1 MLEIQGLAKHFGGVV
16 VFTEVSFQAAP
27 GQITALIGP
36 NGAGK
41 STLVNIVCGVLE
53 QDAGTVIK
61 DGRDLRGLKPARA
74 VAAGLARTF
83 QDVRIFPTMTLLE
96 NVMVAFPN
104 QPGDRILNVLGSG
117 WQATERRNH
126 MQAMGLLEELGLAPN
141 ARVEAEQTPFGDQKL
156 AGLARA
162 VATGAGTLLLDEP
175 ASGVETARLPLL
187 MNALKKL
194 RDQGKTVLL
203 IDHNVEVVAD
213 VADVVVVLQGTVIAS
228 GETKSVLQ
236 DERVIKEYLGRIY
249 DA

>member
-1 MLEIQGLAKHFGGVV
+1 MLEVKELAKHFGGVV
-16 VFTEVSFQAAP
+16 VFTEVSFEAP
-27 GQITALIGP
+27 PGLITALIGP

-53 QDAGTVIK
+53 QDAGTVLK

-83 QDVRIFPTMTLLE
+83 QDVRMFPTLTLLE
-96 NVMVAFPN
+96 NVMVAIPG
-104 QPGDRILNVLGSG
+104 QPGDRILGLLGLG
-117 WQATERRNH
+117 WQRAERRNREL
-126 MQAMGLLEELGLAPN
+126 ALALLDDLGLT
-141 ARVEAEQTPFGDQKL
+141 ARANEPAEDTPFGDQKL

-162 VATGAGTLLLDEP
+162 VATGADTLLLDEP
-175 ASGVETARLPLL
+175 AAGVETARLPLL

-203 IDHNVEVVAD
+203 IDHNVEVVAE

>member
-1 MLEIQGLAKHFGGVV
+1 HFGGVV
-16 VFTEVSFQAAP
+16 VFSEVSFQAAP

-41 STLVNIVCGVLE
+41 STLVNIVCGVLT
-53 QDAGTVIK
+53 QDAGSVVK
-61 DGRDLRGLKPARA
+61 DGRNMRGLKPSKA

-83 QDVRIFPTMTLLE
+83 QDVRIFPTLTLLE
-96 NVMVAFPN
+96 NVMVAFPR
-104 QPGDRILNVLGSG
+104 QPGDRIFNVLGTG
-117 WQATERRNH
+117 WKAAERRNE
-126 MQAMGLLEELGLAPN
+126 QRAMELLDGLGLASN
-141 ARVEAEQTPFGDQKL
+141 AKVEAEQTPFGDQKL

-162 VATGAGTLLLDEP
+162 VVTGADTLLLDEP

-187 MNALKKL
+187 MDTLRGL
-194 RDQGKTVLL
+194 RDEGRTVVL
-203 IDHNVEVVAD
+203 IDHNVEVVAA

-228 GETKSVLQ
+228 GATKSVLQ